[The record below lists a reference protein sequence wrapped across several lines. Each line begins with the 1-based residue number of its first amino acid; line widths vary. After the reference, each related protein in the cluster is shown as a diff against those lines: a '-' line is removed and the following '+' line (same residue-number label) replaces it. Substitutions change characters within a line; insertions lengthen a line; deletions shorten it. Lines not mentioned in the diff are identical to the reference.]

1 MLEFPEIVC
10 IRKQLQKT
18 VVGKRI
24 ADVAVEHK
32 DTFAGTVRESLLTQ
46 VPEEFQRRLNGARV
60 TKVENRSSFLLVSTD
75 KKSTLLVGD
84 LVGSMRFH
92 DSDKGLPK
100 KACLRL
106 GFSDSS
112 FLTVVVGLFGQIRV
126 FTNRELT
133 GYLRKWIGESV
144 EPTSKQYTWQGFRKA
159 VAAAGEK
166 KISAKKFLTSCF
178 PTYYVS
184 GLGGGY
190 VGEILYRAKIHPK
203 RKLASLSVDEQ
214 RAYYRCID
222 EVVREAIKQGG
233 RRSEKDL
240 FGQPGRFVPHVC
252 KDTLGTPCPECGAA
266 IEKLSFEGGASY
278 VCPGCQPL

>member
-18 VVGKRI
+18 VAGKRI
-24 ADVAVEHK
+24 ADAVVEHK
-32 DTFAGTVRESLLTQ
+32 DTFAGTVRETMVTQ
-46 VPEEFQRRLNGARV
+46 VPEEFSRRLNGATVARV
-60 TKVENRSSFLLVSTD
+60 DNRSSFLLLSTN
-75 KKSTLLVGD
+75 KKSTLLIGD
-84 LVGSMRFH
+84 LVGSIRFH
-92 DSDKGLPK
+92 DSDKGVPK
-100 KACLRL
+100 KACLHL
-106 GFSDSS
+106 GFSDGTS
-112 FLTVVVGLFGQIRV
+112 LTVVVALFAQIRV
-126 FTNRELT
+126 FNDKELT
-133 GYLRKWIGESV
+133 AYLKEWLGQSV
-144 EPTSKQYTWQGFRKA
+144 EPMSKQYTWQGFRKA
-159 VAAAGEK
+159 VAAAGGK

-203 RKLASLSVDEQ
+203 RKLASLSLDEQ
-214 RAYYRCID
+214 KAYYRCID

-240 FGQPGRFVPHVC
+240 LGQPGGFMPHVC
-252 KDTLGTPCPECGAA
+252 KDTLGTPCPECGAL
-266 IEKLSFEGGASY
+266 IEKLSLEGGASY